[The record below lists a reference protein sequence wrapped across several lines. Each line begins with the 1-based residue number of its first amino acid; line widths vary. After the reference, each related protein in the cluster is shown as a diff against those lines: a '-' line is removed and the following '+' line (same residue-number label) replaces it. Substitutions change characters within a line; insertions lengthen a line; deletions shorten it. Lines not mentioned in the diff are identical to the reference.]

1 MNLSGTWTQL
11 LWRSTMFQSFS
22 WINSWYEKRWNFCRV
37 FLRMWWMPQAFLA
50 RRVLVEGWRRTW
62 DVILQGVFLAW
73 SFIQNKDTLYAVRRH
88 ASSLITPWLRCSLH
102 YVLALSIFGRRFGS
116 YGQLTRTGPA
126 ASAVEW
132 RQFGWHFSESWGAM
146 FPRETSWCFA
156 VGTLYPRLAGWLRCS
171 WDSGGVLYR
180 GQWRAGRDAVVTIL
194 HPKKAFWFDSHP
206 FIYSPLARHF
216 GIFQTGAGVGLCWK
230 LKQKD
235 LHGTSHLGL
244 SISSKFGW
252 ICFHVVQRAVHVDFL
267 PLRLAGW
274 TPCTVPSR
282 SFPGRWHLKK

>member
-1 MNLSGTWTQL
+1 M
-11 LWRSTMFQSFS
+11 
-22 WINSWYEKRWNFCRV
+22 WYCK
-37 FLRMWWMPQAFLA
+37 
-50 RRVLVEGWRRTW
+50 
-62 DVILQGVFLAW
+62 GVFLAW

-102 YVLALSIFGRRFGS
+102 YVLALWISGRRFGS
-116 YGQLTRTGPA
+116 YSQLTRTGPA
-126 ASAVEW
+126 ARAVEW

-156 VGTLYPRLAGWLRCS
+156 VGPLYPRLAGWLRCS

-206 FIYSPLARHF
+206 FIYSPSARHF
-216 GIFQTGAGVGLCWK
+216 GIFSNRCRSWSL
-230 LKQKD
+230 LKAQAKGPSRD
-235 LHGTSHLGL
+235 LASWSQHLVEV
-244 SISSKFGW
+244 GW
-252 ICFHVVQRAVHVDFL
+252 IYFHVVQRAVHVDFL

>member
-50 RRVLVEGWRRTW
+50 RRVLVEGRRRTW

-194 HPKKAFWFDSHP
+194 HPKNGILIPINSY
-206 FIYSPLARHF
+206 IPLQPAILEYF
-216 GIFQTGAGVGLCWK
+216 
-230 LKQKD
+230 KQVQE
-235 LHGTSHLGL
+235 LVFAES
-244 SISSKFGW
+244 SSKRTFTGPR
-252 ICFHVVQRAVHVDFL
+252 ILVSA
-267 PLRLAGW
+267 
-274 TPCTVPSR
+274 SR
-282 SFPGRWHLKK
+282 RSLDEFASMSCNGQCMLISCH

>member
-11 LWRSTMFQSFS
+11 LR
-22 WINSWYEKRWNFCRV
+22 WYPVIQLDQLLDGKKVE
-37 FLRMWWMPQAFLA
+37 FLQCFFKDVVDAPGIPRETRLG
-50 RRVLVEGWRRTW
+50 RRVEEDLGCDTEK
-62 DVILQGVFLAW
+62 GVFLAW

-102 YVLALSIFGRRFGS
+102 YVLALWISGRRFGS

-156 VGTLYPRLAGWLRCS
+156 VGTLYPRLAGWLRCC

-180 GQWRAGRDAVVTIL
+180 GQRRAGRDAVVTIL
-194 HPKKAFWFDSHP
+194 DPKKAFWFDSHP
-206 FIYSPLARHF
+206 FIYSPSARHF
-216 GIFQTGAGVGLCWK
+216 GMFQTGAGVGLCWK